1 MDSQR
6 PNIALSV
13 VVTTIQLRRSAQ
25 FIANIVGQLASTLAQ
40 SGEPKISQL
49 EAILLEQ
56 NVLRFNIPMD
66 YTQAVEQG

>member
-6 PNIALSV
+6 PNIAFSV